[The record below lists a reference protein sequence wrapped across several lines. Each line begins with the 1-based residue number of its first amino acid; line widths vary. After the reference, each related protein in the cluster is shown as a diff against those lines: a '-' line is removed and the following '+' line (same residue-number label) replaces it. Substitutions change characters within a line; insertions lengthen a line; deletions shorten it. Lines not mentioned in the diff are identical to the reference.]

1 MKKSLGKIVL
11 LAGIASV
18 GILGSQ
24 VAQADNVKD
33 DNQVQ
38 AGCRHHGE
46 QKEHKHCDHKQGH
59 RCGGKERHHGFGK
72 IAEKL
77 GLSVAQKAQVKDIF
91 EKNRPQSEPLR
102 KELITAKHELRGLAM
117 AEKTD
122 EVAIRAQATKLA
134 GIEAEMAIQRA
145 RVSGQIRAILT
156 PEQLEK
162 FRAFHKE
169 QSLKYNERKE
179 QPQP

>member
-38 AGCRHHGE
+38 AGCRHQGE
-46 QKEHKHCDHKQGH
+46 QKEHQHGDHKQGRH
-59 RCGGKERHHGFGK
+59 CAGKERHHGFGK
-72 IAEKL
+72 IAERL
-77 GLSVAQKAQVKDIF
+77 GLSVAQKAQVKEIF

-102 KELITAKHELRGLAM
+102 KELFSAKRELRGLAM

-122 EVAIRAQATKLA
+122 EAAIRAQATKLA
-134 GIEAEMAIQRA
+134 GIEADMAIQRA

-162 FRAFHKE
+162 FRAFQKE
-169 QSLKYNERKE
+169 QSLKYNGRKE
-179 QPQP
+179 HS

>member
-38 AGCRHHGE
+38 AGCRHQG
-46 QKEHKHCDHKQGH
+46 EHKERQHGDRKQGNH
-59 RCGGKERHHGFGK
+59 SGCKEGHHGFAK
-72 IAEKL
+72 IAERL
-77 GLSVAQKAQVKDIF
+77 ALSVEQKAKVKEIF

-102 KELITAKHELRGLAM
+102 KELFSAKRELRGLAM

-122 EVAIRAQATKLA
+122 EAAIRAQAAKLA
-134 GIEAEMAIQRA
+134 DIEADMTIHRA
-145 RVSGQIRAILT
+145 RAAGQIRAILT

-162 FRAFHKE
+162 FRAFHRE
-169 QSLKYNERKE
+169 QGLKFKERKE
-179 QPQP
+179 QP

>member
-1 MKKSLGKIVL
+1 MKKNLGKFVV
-11 LAGIASV
+11 LAGIASA

-24 VAQADNVKD
+24 VVQADYVKD
-33 DNQVQ
+33 GNQVQ
-38 AGCRHHGE
+38 EKCRQQG
-46 QKEHKHCDHKQGH
+46 EHKDSQHGDHKQGH

-72 IAEKL
+72 IAERL

-102 KELITAKHELRGLAM
+102 KELITAKRELRGLAM

-134 GIEAEMAIQRA
+134 GIEADMAIQRA

-162 FRAFHKE
+162 FRAFQKE

-179 QPQP
+179 HS